1 LLAALT
7 AGLLIATWLSAT
19 TGTTTAERVLGQ
31 SDFGANAAG
40 GGGAGLY
47 GPVSMALGPNP
58 AAAHLYVADTGNN
71 RVLGY
76 RDAAALSN
84 GAAADLVIG
93 QQNFCSTACNTGGKA
108 GAATLCAPSGVAVD
122 SDGNLYVADSGNNRV
137 TQYADPFAALA
148 ADQQSAGFIAQRVL
162 GQANLTSTG
171 CNRRR
176 GGFGPPTAATL
187 CSPRAVAIDGDQ
199 RLYVADSGNNR
210 VLGYDHPLDQP
221 AGNIVIGQLGFT
233 SYKCNLGGAPSAS
246 SLCLPSGVA
255 ADKSGHLY
263 VADQDNH
270 RVLEFDAP
278 RSSAPPAHLVFGQ
291 PDAASR
297 RSDGCAGAITNADG
311 LCFPNGIALD
321 GIGSLYV
328 ADRGSNRVLEY
339 LNPLAP
345 GAGTQGTSG
354 SASDTTADFVF
365 GQNGNFAASARND
378 GGTTAD
384 SLSQPAGVAVD
395 AAGSLYV
402 ADTGNNRVL
411 EYNAASVPVGGI
423 TPAATPTPE
432 SSPCPSVAE
441 GSAQASAAKSNKPV
455 AQAASVEVKVS
466 AAKLAFGKAVF
477 FTTAG
482 GATVN
487 KTLTLTNPTAN
498 DFADT
503 LTISGDPSD
512 FAATDSATTPAGEC
526 NGTVKAK
533 KSCKI
538 TVSFT
543 PTAVGALTATL
554 DIQDSTGTTQASVAL
569 TGTGFTGALKFSA
582 KSLSLGTLANGGT
595 PTKKNTKNVT
605 ITSTYTVASTI
616 SSVGVFTDPSGST
629 PSTEY
634 SVDTTNCSSMT
645 VVKGKTGSCV
655 LAVTFDPFTGK
666 GADPAVLIVTDDA
679 LASPQT
685 VKLTGTATGAT
696 KVPPGGCATNSDCT
710 DTGTICLNNV
720 CVCSTDGTT
729 ANGEA
734 DCNGTCTDTSTDSSN
749 CHTCGTI
756 CDTNATCVGGFCTC
770 PAGQTDCTAQGTC
783 ANTNTDPS
791 NCGTC
796 GNDCSTGTAGDL
808 CVSGTCS
815 AGLACTTANEASTCT
830 DAGTI
835 CLSGTCGC
843 GMNGAT
849 DGLTDCGAQLGCT
862 DSTCV
867 GCTDTMTDNNN
878 CGGCGAGSACA
889 SGNICVSGTCTA
901 AITCTGTGT
910 TGADSCTANGADPGM
925 TCQSGVCAC
934 PSGES
939 DCGSTDGCQNTMA
952 STIDCGVCGTV
963 CDQTGQ
969 NGVCSSGTCEL
980 GTPTPLPTPNGFV
993 LLAPNPPPAL
1003 YPVPVGTSAATTITL
1018 TNDQP
1023 EVALTLTAITITVR
1037 SPIGATSEWSET
1049 DTCGI
1054 NDPTGASTPTLNPE
1068 GNVGSQCTIT
1078 ATFAPT
1084 VGGAQ
1089 IATLAIASDFTGTA
1103 PAAQLVGSAP
1113 PPATVTPTPV
1123 PGSAGP
1129 GTPPPPEINP
1139 SVINF
1144 SPETI
1149 GVTSGDQIV
1158 TLKNQSGIPLVMA
1171 PTAETITG
1179 PFAIGAIDTC
1189 EGSTLNANASCVLS
1203 LNFTPTG
1210 PGSAIGS
1217 VTFLDN
1223 ASGSAVAPQAVQLR
1237 GYGTF
1242 ITLPTPAPA
1251 GPPASSAISSASLN
1265 LGAVEVG
1272 NTSAAKSVTITS
1284 TSPTTPLNISA
1295 VTITGTG
1302 AAQFAETDNCTTGPL
1317 FQGQSCTASVTFA
1330 PATTGSFQASLVFND
1345 NVPASINHPQSV
1357 SLSGSGS
1364 AAH

>member
-1 LLAALT
+1 MLAALT
-7 AGLLIATWLSAT
+7 AGLLIATWLPAT

-40 GGGAGLY
+40 GGGTGLS
-47 GPVSMALGPNP
+47 GPVSIALGPNP

-162 GQANLTSTG
+162 GQANLASTG
-171 CNRRR
+171 CNRSR

-221 AGNIVIGQLGFT
+221 AGNIVIGQLGFG

-255 ADKSGHLY
+255 ADKSGNLY
-263 VADQDNH
+263 VADEDNH

-278 RSSAPPAHLVFGQ
+278 RSNAPPAHLVFGQ

-297 RSDGCAGAITNADG
+297 RSGGCAGAITNADG

-345 GAGTQGTSG
+345 GTGTQGTSG

-411 EYNAASVPVGGI
+411 EYNAASVPVSAI

-441 GSAQASAAKSNKPV
+441 GSAQASAAKSNKPAPV
-455 AQAASVEVKVS
+455 AQAAAAEFTVS
-466 AAKLAFGKAVF
+466 SGTKLSFGKAVY

-487 KTLTLTNPTAN
+487 KTLTITNKT
-498 DFADT
+498 
-503 LTISGDPSD
+503 
-512 FAATDSATTPAGEC
+512 ATDISYTLAIDSSSMDG
-526 NGTVKAK
+526 
-533 KSCKI
+533 SD
-538 TVSFT
+538 FT
-543 PTAVGALTATL
+543 PTDGSCAGTLSAHKKCQFTVAFLPTATGSRTAIL
-554 DIQDSTGTTQASVAL
+554 DVADSSTSFQVQVNLSGTSFTGTLAFAP
-569 TGTGFTGALKFSA
+569 
-582 KSLSLGTLANGGT
+582 KSLSFAKVQNGSASAK
-595 PTKKNTKNVT
+595 PKNVT
-605 ITSTYTVASTI
+605 LTSTYTVASTI
-616 SSVGVFTDPSGST
+616 SSVGVFADKAGTT
-629 PSTEY
+629 PSAEY

-645 VVKGKTGSCV
+645 VVKGKTGDCV
-655 LAVTFDPFTGK
+655 LAVTFDPFTGN
-666 GADPAVLIVTDDA
+666 GPDPAYLVVTDDA
-679 LASPQT
+679 AKSPQT
-685 VKLTGTATGAT
+685 VKLAGTATGQAVSTAT
-696 KVPPGGCATNSDCT
+696 PTPSGCTTDAQCTASD
-710 DTGTICLNNV
+710 G
-720 CVCSTDGTT
+720 SGTT
-729 ANGEA
+729 
-734 DCNGTCTDTSTDSSN
+734 CDTSTN
-749 CHTCGTI
+749 T
-756 CDTNATCVGGFCTC
+756 CTC
-770 PAGQTDCTAQGTC
+770 TNTSDTDCGLLGGSGCTASTC
-783 ANTNTDPS
+783 TGCTNTDTDNS

-796 GNDCSTGTAGDL
+796 GTVCDSGATCQTGT
-808 CVSGTCS
+808 C
-815 AGLACTTANEASTCT
+815 TCT
-830 DAGTI
+830 NSSD
-835 CLSGTCGC
+835 
-843 GMNGAT
+843 M
-849 DGLTDCGAQLGCT
+849 DCGPTTGCV
-862 DSTCV
+862 DEN
-867 GCTDTMTDNNN
+867 TDNNN
-878 CGGCGAGSACA
+878 CGGCGTVCTSPQTCL
-889 SGNICVSGTCTA
+889 SGTCGIPATPVP
-901 AITCTGTGT
+901 CTT
-910 TGADSCTANGADPGM
+910 TGDCTTNGADPGT
-925 TCQSGVCAC
+925 TCQSGVCLC
-934 PSGES
+934 PTGES
-939 DCGSTDGCQNTMA
+939 DCGSTDGCQNTMT

-969 NGVCSSGTCEL
+969 NGVCSGGSCEN
-980 GTPTPLPTPNGFV
+980 GTPTPLPTPNGYPI
-993 LLAPNPPPAL
+993 LAPNSIPSIGA
-1003 YPVPVGTSAATTITL
+1003 VVVAIGDSSAPYTITL
-1018 TNDQP
+1018 TNDQ
-1023 EVALTLTAITITVR
+1023 VGVSLSLTAITITVTN
-1037 SPIGATSEWSET
+1037 PLGATPEWSET

-1054 NDPTGASTPTLNPE
+1054 NGSGSTTLNPA
-1068 GNVGSQCTIT
+1068 GNPGSQCQIYV
-1078 ATFAPT
+1078 TFAPT
-1084 VGGAQ
+1084 IAGVQ
-1089 IATLAIASDFTGTA
+1089 IASLSIASDFTATA
-1103 PAAQLVGSAP
+1103 PAVELIGSAP
-1113 PPATVTPTPV
+1113 APATTTPTPV
-1123 PGSAGP
+1123 PGGGGP

-1158 TLKNQSGIPLVMA
+1158 IVKNQSNIPLVMA
-1171 PTAETITG
+1171 STAETITG
-1179 PFAIGAIDTC
+1179 PFAIGATDTC
-1189 EGSTLNANASCVLS
+1189 EGLTLNANASCVLS
-1203 LNFTPTG
+1203 LTFTPTG
-1210 PGSAIGS
+1210 PGEAIGS

-1251 GPPASSAISSASLN
+1251 GPPASSTISRSSLN
-1265 LGAVEVG
+1265 FGAVEAG
-1272 NTSAAKSVTITS
+1272 NTSAPMSVTITS
-1284 TSPTTPLNISA
+1284 TSPTTPLSISA
-1295 VTITGTG
+1295 LTITGGG
-1302 AAQFAETDNCTTGPL
+1302 ATQFAESDNCTTGPL
-1317 FQGQSCTASVTFA
+1317 YQGQSCTASVTFA
-1330 PATTGSFQASLVFND
+1330 PAIAGSYQASLVFND
-1345 NVPASINHPQSV
+1345 NVPASISHPQSV
-1357 SLSGSGS
+1357 SLSGVGS
-1364 AAH
+1364 PAH